1 MKTTPQS
8 VRCRVSPIGC
18 NSLSNQQKET
28 KFSSWDD
35 RRSSWFSSLASAW
48 ELVQKRRGDVYAL
61 RKLATGRVR
70 STGGLPRNGSGAFGG
85 FLTKCLGVRCV
96 LASLLGSVAVCV
108 SSFAQTPDN
117 VAEREVQRRQ
127 AGISQGDAAL
137 ARGKAAM
144 KAKDYG
150 AAHEEFRTAI
160 TYLPD
165 AVVSGKG
172 HDEAVEG
179 FCKSGVVLAEARIA
193 EGRYADAEAIL
204 SEVLS
209 DRYEPKCRP
218 AQELYAHL
226 RQPGYFNKTMSPTF
240 IEKVEQVKQLLTE
253 ADGFYQSGR
262 YDLAMKRYDQVL
274 VLDPYNTAARKGQEK
289 INNTKYKYGE
299 EAYNETRSRQLWQV
313 EKGWEQPVRR
323 YGQTGEPVAIG
334 ALRNLGGTAQVS
346 NKLTTIIIPRLEFRD
361 ASLREA
367 VDFLREQA
375 IENDPATEGKRG
387 VNIVIPPSL
396 AVQRVVTPPGAVSPA
411 PAGAGAP
418 ATAPAGTPLA
428 GAPPAAAA
436 NRAGNLP
443 AAPPPERGNIT
454 IELNQIPLGEALRYI
469 ANQAGLKVKVEPYAV
484 SLVPKTEQSN
494 DLLVKRYHVPPEFFG
509 GPLDVGYYL
518 EAGGAGAKSA
528 GGGSA
533 QPAPVAENIIE
544 KEAVS
549 YQSASGVGTGAGAT
563 SQSNL
568 VQGTSSTR
576 QHLVNDRQLVGRAD
590 ARTMLQSMGVQFPTV
605 TLPDGHADAA
615 SATFWPHTGVLIVRN
630 TQDNL
635 DMVDAL
641 VDQANASQPKQVEI
655 ESKFI
660 EITQNNLKEL
670 GFDWLL
676 GPFNI
681 GNHKVF
687 GAGGTSVNSQA
698 ASPGNFPFVNTTGQ
712 PIGDTQPGQPI
723 GQFPVTGGNRS
734 GSLAISANALD
745 ALLFPGASGVA
756 PGIFGLAGVFTDPQ
770 FQVVIRA
777 LNQKKGV
784 DLLSAPKVTTKSGQR
799 AIIEVVREFRYPST
813 FTPPQ
818 VPSIASTTGNTVIG
832 GATTVPVVVTP
843 TTPQDWETRN
853 TGVTLEV
860 EPVVGGDATTIDLN
874 LVPQV
879 VEFEGFINYGSPIN
893 AVGVNTLGGVISTS
907 VPVLLTQNVINQ
919 PVFSTRKVTTS
930 VSVYDGQTVVLGG
943 LMREDVQ
950 KTEDKTPIIGDIPL
964 VGRLFRTNVDQHI
977 KRNLVIFVTARVI
990 TPSGLAFNNEE
1001 EEEEGLLP
1009 PALPE
1014 APAYKK

>member
-1 MKTTPQS
+1 MKITSQNP
-8 VRCRVSPIGC
+8 RCRHSRADC
-18 NSLSNQQKET
+18 NPSSNQQKVT
-28 KFSSWDD
+28 KLKKGSVFRTSLIRVNSCDSW
-35 RRSSWFSSLASAW
+35 
-48 ELVQKRRGDVYAL
+48 AL
-61 RKLATGRVR
+61 RF
-70 STGGLPRNGSGAFGG
+70 FGG
-85 FLTKCLGVRCV
+85 APSPRRASCGRALPILIFL
-96 LASLLGSVAVCV
+96 SLSLFCTI
-108 SSFAQTPDN
+108 SFAQTPDS
-117 VAEREVQRRQ
+117 VAEREVHRRQ
-127 AGISQGDAAL
+127 TGISQGEAAL
-137 ARGKAAM
+137 ARGQAAM
-144 KAKDYG
+144 KAKDYA
-150 AAHEEFRTAI
+150 AAHEEFRTAV

-165 AVVSGKG
+165 AVVSGKA

-209 DRYEPKCRP
+209 DRYDSKCRP

-274 VLDPYNTAARKGQEK
+274 ALDPYNSAARKGQEK

-323 YGQTGEPVAIG
+323 YGATGEPAKLGIQK
-334 ALRNLGGTAQVS
+334 NLTDTARLN
-346 NKLTTIIIPRLEFRD
+346 NKLNTIIIPRVEFRD
-361 ASLREA
+361 ATLREA
-367 VDFLREQA
+367 VNFLREQA
-375 IENDPATEGKRG
+375 VENDPATEGERG
-387 VNIVIPPSL
+387 INIVLPPSVL
-396 AVQRVVTPPGAVSPA
+396 IQRPPPA
-411 PAGAGAP
+411 PAGASP
-418 ATAPAGTPLA
+418 ATAGAAAAPGTAPTGKPPVGAGQAVAQPP
-428 GAPPAAAA
+428 APPA
-436 NRAGNLP
+436 
-443 AAPPPERGNIT
+443 ERGSIT
-454 IELNQIPLGEALRYI
+454 IELNHIPLGEALRYI

-484 SLVPKTEQSN
+484 SLVPRTEQSG
-494 DLLVKRYHVPPEFFG
+494 DLLVKRYRVPPEFFG
-509 GPLDVGYYL
+509 GPLDVGYYIEGTL
-518 EAGGAGAKSA
+518 GAQGG

-533 QPAPVAENIIE
+533 QPAPVAENIIQ

-549 YQSASGVGTGAGAT
+549 YQTASGVGTGAGAT

-568 VQGTSSTR
+568 VQGTSTTR
-576 QHLVNDRQLVGRAD
+576 QRLSNDRQLVGRAD
-590 ARTMLQSMGVQFPTV
+590 AKTMLQSMGVQFPII
-605 TLPDGHADAA
+605 TLPDGRADTA

-641 VDQANASQPKQVEI
+641 VDQANLSQPKQVEI

-687 GAGGTSVNSQA
+687 GAGGTSVNSSA
-698 ASPGNFPFVNTTGQ
+698 ANPGNFPFVNTTGQ

-799 AIIEVVREFRYPST
+799 SIIEIVREFRYPTT

-818 VPSIASTTGNTVIG
+818 VPSINAGSGGNNTVAIS
-832 GATTVPVVVTP
+832 VVTP
-843 TTPQDWETRN
+843 TTPQTFETRN

-860 EPVVGGDATTIDLN
+860 E
-874 LVPQV
+874 
-879 VEFEGFINYGSPIN
+879 
-893 AVGVNTLGGVISTS
+893 
-907 VPVLLTQNVINQ
+907 
-919 PVFSTRKVTTS
+919 
-930 VSVYDGQTVVLGG
+930 
-943 LMREDVQ
+943 
-950 KTEDKTPIIGDIPL
+950 
-964 VGRLFRTNVDQHI
+964 
-977 KRNLVIFVTARVI
+977 
-990 TPSGLAFNNEE
+990 
-1001 EEEEGLLP
+1001 
-1009 PALPE
+1009 
-1014 APAYKK
+1014 